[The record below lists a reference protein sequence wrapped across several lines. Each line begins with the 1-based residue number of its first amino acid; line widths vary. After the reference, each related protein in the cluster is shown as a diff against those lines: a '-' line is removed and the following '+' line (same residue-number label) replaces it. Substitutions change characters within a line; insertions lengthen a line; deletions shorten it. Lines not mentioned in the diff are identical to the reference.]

1 MRWVVPMGQAG
12 LHMRE
17 IKRTGPLWEGRTW
30 AGRGKKRD
38 EREWAGEGYWAAHAG
53 EKWERKT

>member
-1 MRWVVPMGQAG
+1 MGQAG

-17 IKRTGPLWEGRTW
+17 IKQTGPLWEGRKW